1 MRCLASGVSSYDS
14 IYKKMASSL
23 EQSGA
28 GSLHDAPKP
37 DPARHISPIVAHEL
51 NNVITVIQGYADQLL
66 LKHRED
72 PALQPQLKLISKASA
87 RAADIIREALSPT
100 PPAMQIAAQPGQ
112 NPAQPQQSRA
122 RA

>member
-1 MRCLASGVSSYDS
+1 
-14 IYKKMASSL
+14 MASSL

-28 GSLHDAPKP
+28 GSLHDASKP
-37 DPARHISPIVAHEL
+37 DPARHISHNVAHEL

-72 PALQPQLKLISKASA
+72 PELQPQLKLISKAA
-87 RAADIIREALSPT
+87 GRAADIIRDALSPALPT
-100 PPAMQIAAQPGQ
+100 TKIVAQPGQ